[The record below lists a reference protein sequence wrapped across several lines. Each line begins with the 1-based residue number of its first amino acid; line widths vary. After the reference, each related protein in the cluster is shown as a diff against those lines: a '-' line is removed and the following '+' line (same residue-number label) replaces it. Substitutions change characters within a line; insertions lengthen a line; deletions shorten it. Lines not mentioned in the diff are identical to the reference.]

1 MAYSRG
7 TDQVKQDPRGISL
20 SGVTESLRVKLLGGF
35 VVSVEARAIE
45 GRQWRLRKAASLLKV
60 LALAPRHRLSKEQ
73 VMDLFWP
80 KLEPAA
86 AANNLR
92 YALYVARRAL
102 GSASATAT
110 SPYLRFQAGLLELY
124 PSGLVW
130 VDVVAY
136 EEAAAAAFRSCDPVA
151 YETAAELY
159 TGD

>member
-60 LALAPRHRLSKEQ
+60 LALAPRHRLAKEQ

-92 YALYVARRAL
+92 YALYVVRRTL
-102 GSASATAT
+102 DPTSATAA
-110 SPYLRFQAGLLELY
+110 SRYLHFQDSVLELC
-124 PSGLVW
+124 PSSPLW
-130 VDVVAY
+130 VDVVTF
-136 EEAAAAAFRSCDPVA
+136 EEAAVAAF
-151 YETAAELY
+151 
-159 TGD
+159 